1 MFSGSSCLQGNTPEG
16 EDPTGPQG
24 NANDNKGHQSAAAGL
39 DSDTTQSADGA
50 ETDEEE
56 TQSLCSDDEEV
67 LLAEDDTTQTA
78 DGAETDEEETQSLCS
93 DDEEVLQAE
102 DAGPGW
108 GAAPAEAAEAAAA
121 EVVSVVANLGEYG
134 VQEARARYRDR
145 RAREMIEAG
154 QRQGAGCRLVLCP
167 QDAHLDTVWIAAV
180 SVAIFLLHAEG
191 DRGQKMRECAK
202 ELDCIAKQNPMLLFF
217 AVVCPDA
224 GWYLNHNLWVG
235 GAPNNVVLISFEEL
249 LGELAQDLSLPTKQF
264 HYLLHNMT
272 CPHGI
277 ELAVLTRHLLTAC
290 ANFRGMLSRL
300 KIGHLFFADTNDF
313 FTRQAIQR
321 MLVLQEPFVQLV
333 DDAMEETNAAR
344 VLGGGLRVKASNLVA
359 YAEALRHACN
369 YLFQGCELL
378 DGRPFSAEFR
388 KNLSAH
394 QLVVDGTFTIPVN
407 LKSRLFVDQVVQGFA
422 LQAVTSPGCYTEI
435 RVCWAPG
442 GWTGTNG
449 QFVWLQDVVVSPDGT
464 AAPPEGDD
472 DSDNG
477 GGDDSDSDDDFDHE
491 KMDQSKQQQRAAV
504 RKKRMKRMYT
514 DEESEDARLALC
526 RVQKKISRDERLDCA
541 NRIRAAVA
549 TEAALAQNDEL
560 PPQCETHAQPDEA
573 QPQDGDWNDE
583 LQEGESAA
591 GRLTRL
597 EDAGQLHRLSR
608 WEKHQL
614 MADMFPE

>member
-1 MFSGSSCLQGNTPEG
+1 MFSGSSCL
-16 EDPTGPQG
+16 
-24 NANDNKGHQSAAAGL
+24 H
-39 DSDTTQSADGA
+39 
-50 ETDEEE
+50 TD
-56 TQSLCSDDEEV
+56 C
-67 LLAEDDTTQTA
+67 DTTQTA
-78 DGAETDEEETQSLCS
+78 DGAETDEEETQSLCA
-93 DDEEVLQAE
+93 DDAEVLQAE
-102 DAGPGW
+102 DAGPDW
-108 GAAPAEAAEAAAA
+108 AAAPAEAAEAAA
-121 EVVSVVANLGEYG
+121 S
-134 VQEARARYRDR
+134 
-145 RAREMIEAG
+145 
-154 QRQGAGCRLVLCP
+154 AGCRLVLCP
-167 QDAHLDTVWIAAV
+167 QDAHLDTVWIAAI

-202 ELDCIAKQNPMLLFF
+202 ELDCIAKQNPTLLFF

-224 GWYLNHNLWVG
+224 GGYLNHNLWVG

-249 LGELAQDLSLPTKQF
+249 LRELAQDLSLPTKQF
-264 HYLLHNMT
+264 HHLLHNMT

-333 DDAMEETNAAR
+333 DDVMEETNPAR

-359 YAEALRHACN
+359 YAKALRHACN

-407 LKSRLFVDQVVQGFA
+407 RKSRLFVDQVVQSFA

-442 GWTGTNG
+442 GWTGANG

-477 GGDDSDSDDDFDHE
+477 SGDDSDSDDDFDHE
-491 KMDQSKQQQRAAV
+491 KMDQSKQHQRAAV
-504 RKKRMKRMYT
+504 HKKRMKRMYT

-608 WEKHQL
+608 WEKHEL

>member
-1 MFSGSSCLQGNTPEG
+1 M
-16 EDPTGPQG
+16 
-24 NANDNKGHQSAAAGL
+24 
-39 DSDTTQSADGA
+39 
-50 ETDEEE
+50 
-56 TQSLCSDDEEV
+56 
-67 LLAEDDTTQTA
+67 
-78 DGAETDEEETQSLCS
+78 
-93 DDEEVLQAE
+93 
-102 DAGPGW
+102 
-108 GAAPAEAAEAAAA
+108 
-121 EVVSVVANLGEYG
+121 SVVANLGASG
-134 VQEARARYRDR
+134 VPQARARYRER

-154 QRQGAGCRLVLCP
+154 RRQGTGAVRCRLVLCP

-180 SVAIFLLHAEG
+180 SVAIFLLHAED

-202 ELDCIAKQNPMLLFF
+202 ELDCIAKQNPTLLFF

-608 WEKHQL
+608 WGKHEL